1 MAYSFRKIFFIGQNL
16 KHVHMTFSSWTF
28 NLLLI
33 NSTVFRLYFFN
44 MPNKYCMWIKTNVM
58 GNQSWNKSKHFHL
71 FLILMLKKSGF
82 FNVKL
87 ILFMNNFYKH
97 IFRSSRLQM
106 FFKISALKNFAILR
120 IKKRLQ
126 HRCFRVRSSHMML
139 TYW

>member
-71 FLILMLKKSGF
+71 FLILMLKNHF

-87 ILFMNNFYKH
+87 NLFMNYFYKH
-97 IFRSSRLQM
+97 IFRSSRLRM
-106 FFKISALKNFAILR
+106 FFKIGAHKNFAILR

-126 HRCFRVRSSHMML
+126 RRCFPVRSSQMML
-139 TYW
+139 T